1 MKVSLH
7 DLLQVAPIMRPRAQS
22 REQGT
27 SGLYREWTTTQRAI
41 IHLAAE
47 ILDVSFEDL
56 VKIAFLLR
64 PVDAGVHSRGG
75 ADIRSADDNTSS
87 TQQLITDVLPA
98 TTGPMVSDPSLF
110 SDGLAEG
117 TPLTSGAAG
126 NPLTQATA
134 QPANQDQSTSPLP
147 ELDIDSDFGEDLSD
161 FDTEDLWDAETDFG
175 SDLVDMERTGTPG

>member
-1 MKVSLH
+1 MAATPSSSRHAVHRMDADSRRVVEHAADIMKVSLH

-27 SGLYREWTTTQRAI
+27 SGIYREWTTTQRAI

-75 ADIRSADDNTSS
+75 ADIRSAEDNTSS

-117 TPLTSGAAG
+117 TPLTSG
-126 NPLTQATA
+126 TYSMQK
-134 QPANQDQSTSPLP
+134 QSRDYVASGFNDRLP
-147 ELDIDSDFGEDLSD
+147 RHEYSF
-161 FDTEDLWDAETDFG
+161 
-175 SDLVDMERTGTPG
+175 